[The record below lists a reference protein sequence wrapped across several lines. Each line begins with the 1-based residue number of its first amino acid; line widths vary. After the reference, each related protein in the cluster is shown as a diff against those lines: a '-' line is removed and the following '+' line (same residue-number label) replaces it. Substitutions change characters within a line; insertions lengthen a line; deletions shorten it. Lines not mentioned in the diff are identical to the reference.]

1 MPTII
6 ARGPEEKSGQLA
18 FDYPR
23 TDLRFLHRFI
33 YIFCD
38 LNKHLDREVIT
49 ITVAKLSC
57 MCRLIM
63 KSCIYTKLVGERT
76 SLGATRRK
84 LPQKRENN
92 DRKLSRSVK
101 RIRADMVEISEGQKR
116 IREGQKEIRKRFQE
130 ISEEAAKLRE
140 ETNVISKQSSENQLR
155 LDLMFQIVKARAEND
170 YAKDAL
176 LTQTLRDLMGKRNL
190 SKSNPSEEKQE
201 EQ

>member
-1 MPTII
+1 MAKTCAFHAGSSADQTP
-6 ARGPEEKSGQLA
+6 PFMVEFQLLSLSA
-18 FDYPR
+18 VSA
-23 TDLRFLHRFI
+23 H
-33 YIFCD
+33 
-38 LNKHLDREVIT
+38 EVIT

-57 MCRLIM
+57 ICRLMM

-92 DRKLSRSVK
+92 DRKLSRSVR

-170 YAKDAL
+170 HAKDAL
-176 LTQTLRDLMGKRNL
+176 LTQTLRSVILQIFV
-190 SKSNPSEEKQE
+190 PCV
-201 EQ
+201 